1 MIRVIALT
9 AFVSLLGLAAPAPA
23 VADKVADKFTP
34 APYQQ
39 QKLSGYL
46 AVRMQVNLNQRL
58 LQIEEDALLAG
69 FRKRPGSHP
78 WIGEH
83 VGKYLDAAANTLEY
97 TQNERLKTQMTRMA
111 KALMQAQ
118 LPDGYLGTYT
128 DDQRWTSWDVWSH
141 KYNLIGLLAYYR
153 VTGDPDALAAAR
165 RVGDLLHKTFGD
177 GGDGKMDIIAASTHV
192 GMAATSVLEPICLL
206 YRYTGDPR
214 YLAFALYITRA
225 WEQPNGPKLIS
236 SLTTHGN
243 VAKTANGKAYEMMS
257 DLVGLVELHRL
268 TAEPRFLLAAR
279 NAQADIASNRRYLTG
294 TTSAHEH
301 FHGDGVLP
309 GDQPN
314 DVGEGCATVTWLQLN
329 WQLLRLT
336 GEARYAN
343 ELERTIF
350 NQLLAAQNPANGN
363 ICYFTPMNGRK
374 ITSDGINCC
383 RSSEPRGIS
392 MIPALLWGKL
402 PDGIAIQQYAPGT
415 AKIGDVEIRS
425 ETDFPSSGVVRLIV
439 TPAKPARFTLY
450 LRVPE
455 WTARF
460 TATTAGRQYKGKP
473 GEYVAITRRWGKDH
487 KVNIRMDMTVRAHD
501 GGISYPNSLAFQR
514 GPQVMAV
521 ERSLNPAITN
531 LFRVGVRS
539 TKMDD
544 GVYFDGTNG
553 IVTNL
558 QFVPFADA
566 QDYRIWLYK
575 PGKLLTTS
583 VPLSYGSKESTS
595 ARDKQITGALTDELL
610 HDYVAVKAGREVWW
624 AVEIPKPSTIRRV
637 AIAAGEITER
647 GGWLDTSAGK
657 PQVQI
662 QRMPKGPW
670 ETVAT
675 LDSYPATTSTA
686 TPPIQPGQWFEV
698 TLKQPAHA
706 VAVRLLGKAAREFA
720 SLAELSA
727 Y

>member
-1 MIRVIALT
+1 MIRLTVLFIVLSVI
-9 AFVSLLGLAAPAPA
+9 GLAAPAPA
-23 VADKVADKFTP
+23 VPDQVADRFTP

-46 AVRMQVNLNQRL
+46 AARMQVNLEQRL

-69 FRKRPGSHP
+69 FRQRPGVHP

-83 VGKYLDAAANTLEY
+83 IGKYLDAAANTLEY
-97 TQNERLKTQMTRMA
+97 TQDERLKTQMTRMA
-111 KALMQAQ
+111 KALMQTQ
-118 LPDGYLGTYT
+118 MPDGYLGTYT
-128 DDQRWTSWDVWSH
+128 LDQRWTSWDVWSH

-153 VTGDPDALAAAR
+153 VSGDPQALAAAR
-165 RVGDLLHKTFGD
+165 RIGDLLDNTFGD
-177 GGDGKMDIIAASTHV
+177 GKRDIIAASTHV

-206 YRYTGDPR
+206 YRYTGEPR
-214 YLAFALYITRA
+214 YLKFALYITRA

-236 SLTTHGN
+236 ALTTHGN

-257 DLVGLVELHRL
+257 DLVGLVELYRL

-279 NAQADIASNRRYLTG
+279 NAQADIARNRRYLTG

-301 FHGDGVLP
+301 FHDDGVLP
-309 GDQPN
+309 GEQSS

-343 ELERTIF
+343 ELERTVF

-374 ITSDGINCC
+374 ITTDGINCC

-392 MIPALLWGKL
+392 MIPALVWGQL
-402 PDGIAIQQYAPGT
+402 PDGIAIEQYAPGT

-425 ETDFPSSGVVRLIV
+425 ETDFPASGAVRLTV
-439 TPAKPARFTLY
+439 TPAKPGRFTLY

-455 WTARF
+455 WTSRF
-460 TATTAGRQYKGKP
+460 TATAGGSKHEGKP
-473 GEYVAITRRWGKDH
+473 GEYLAITRLWDKGH
-487 KVNIRMDMTVRAHD
+487 KVNIRMDMTVHMHD
-501 GGISYPNSLAFQR
+501 GGNSYPDSVSFQR
-514 GPQVMAV
+514 GPQILAV

-531 LFRVGVRS
+531 LFRTGVRS
-539 TKMDD
+539 DKMDD
-544 GVYFDGTNG
+544 GVYFDGTQS
-553 IVTNL
+553 IVTSL

-566 QDYRIWLYK
+566 KDYRIWLYK
-575 PGKLLTTS
+575 PGKLPTTP
-583 VPLSYGSKESTS
+583 VPLSYGGKESTS
-595 ARDKQITGALTDELL
+595 AKVGQNTGSLTDELL
-610 HDYVAVKAGREVWW
+610 QDSVSVKAGAAVWW
-624 AVEIPKPSTIRRV
+624 AVELPKPAIIHRV
-637 AIAAGEITER
+637 AVAAGEINER
-647 GGWLDTSAGK
+647 GGWLDTASGK

-662 QRMPKGPW
+662 QRLPKGAW

-675 LDSYPATTSTA
+675 LDTYPATTSAA
-686 TPPIQPGQWFEV
+686 TPTIRRGQVFEV
-698 TLKQPAHA
+698 TLKEPAQA
-706 VAVRLLGKAAREFA
+706 VAVRLLGKAAREYA
-720 SLAELSA
+720 SLAELSV

>member
-1 MIRVIALT
+1 MFRLI
-9 AFVSLLGLAAPAPA
+9 SLLSSIAALSLTVSAAA
-23 VADKVADKFTP
+23 VPDKVVDRFTP

-46 AVRMQVNLNQRL
+46 AARMQVNLEHRL

-83 VGKYLDAAANTLEY
+83 IGKYLDAAANTLEY
-97 TQNERLKTQMTRMA
+97 TQDERLKTQMTRMA
-111 KALMQAQ
+111 KALIQTQ

-153 VTGDPDALAAAR
+153 VSGDPAALAAAR
-165 RVGDLLHKTFGD
+165 RIGDLLHKSFGE
-177 GGDGKMDIIAASTHV
+177 GKLDIIAASTHA
-192 GMAATSVLEPICLL
+192 GMAATSVLEPMCQL
-206 YRYTGDPR
+206 YRQTGEPR
-214 YLAFALYITRA
+214 YLEFALYITRA

-243 VAKTANGKAYEMMS
+243 VARTANGKAYEMMS
-257 DLVGLVELHRL
+257 DLVGLIELHRI
-268 TAEPRFLLAAR
+268 TGEPSFLLAAR
-279 NAQADIASNRRYLTG
+279 NAQADIAKNRRYLTG

-301 FHGDGVLP
+301 FHGDGILP
-309 GDQPN
+309 GDQPH

-343 ELERTIF
+343 ELERTVF

-392 MIPALLWGKL
+392 MIPALVWGKL
-402 PDGIAIQQYAPGT
+402 PDGIAIEQYAPGKAT
-415 AKIGDVEIRS
+415 IGEVEIRS
-425 ETDFPSSGVVRLIV
+425 ETDFPASGAVRLIL
-439 TPAKPARFTLY
+439 TPAKPGSFTLY

-455 WTARF
+455 WTAGF
-460 TATTAGRQYKGKP
+460 AATTGGRKYKGKP
-473 GEYVAITRRWGKDH
+473 GEYLVLPRTWGKDQ
-487 KVNIRMDMTVRAHD
+487 VVDIRMDMTVRAHD
-501 GGISYPNSLAFQR
+501 GGISYPDSLAYQR
-514 GPQVMAV
+514 GPQVLAV
-521 ERSLNPAITN
+521 DRSVNPAIPY
-531 LFRVGVRS
+531 LFRTGLRS
-539 TKMDD
+539 DKMDD
-544 GVYFDGTNG
+544 GVYFDGTQR
-553 IVTNL
+553 IVTSL

-566 QDYRIWLYK
+566 KEYRIWLYK
-575 PGKLLTTS
+575 PGKLPATP
-583 VPLSYGSKESTS
+583 VPVSYCSRESFS
-595 ARDKQITGALTDELL
+595 ARDKLNTGALTDELL
-610 HDYVAVKAGREVWW
+610 NDYVGLKSGKEVWW
-624 AVEIPKPSTIRRV
+624 AIELPKPATVRRV
-637 AIAAGEITER
+637 AVAAGEIAER
-647 GGWLDTSAGK
+647 GGWLDTAGGK

-662 QRMPKGPW
+662 QRIPKGPW

-675 LDSYPATTSTA
+675 LDSYPATTPAAAPS
-686 TPPIQPGQWFEV
+686 IRPGQWFEV
-698 TLKQPAHA
+698 TLRDPVQA
-706 VAVRLLGKAAREFA
+706 VAIRLLGKAAREFA
-720 SLAELSA
+720 SLAELAA